1 MRVRE
6 VSGSRWEISLR
17 TGGRRFVR
25 YALRD
30 PTDWRKGRSPFAQ
43 CNRATEEQKRE
54 GWERAVRIEKISAAV
69 LDEAHKRQVEET
81 IETLAE
87 GPDGFYKSYLDLL
100 SWFSRLLLAVKTSFL
115 DAFEH

>member
-17 TGGRRFVR
+17 TGGWRFVR

-30 PTDWRKGRSPFAQ
+30 PTDWRTGRSPFAQ

-54 GWERAVRIEKISAAV
+54 GWEMAVRTKNVIVTALHIAQRRQSGIAPPSPRGRSGYTGKQISFRRYH
-69 LDEAHKRQVEET
+69 L
-81 IETLAE
+81 
-87 GPDGFYKSYLDLL
+87 PN
-100 SWFSRLLLAVKTSFL
+100 
-115 DAFEH
+115 